1 MQQSI
6 NGAVKAFMT
15 FISYAE
21 NFFPKCHISILSR
34 KWREESQHQLRI
46 TNAMNYC

>member
-21 NFFPKCHISILSR
+21 NFFPNAIFRYSR
-34 KWREESQHQLRI
+34 KWRVESQHQLRI